1 MQATMSQFQNRLNDQ
16 KLHDWLEATTTISS
30 ENEFKMKYLS
40 TNKGLDGLSLDK
52 GLQEKYMTRISNQ
65 NAASVLRDRISGKR
79 F

>member
-52 GLQEKYMTRISNQ
+52 GLQRENY
-65 NAASVLRDRISGKR
+65 L
-79 F
+79 